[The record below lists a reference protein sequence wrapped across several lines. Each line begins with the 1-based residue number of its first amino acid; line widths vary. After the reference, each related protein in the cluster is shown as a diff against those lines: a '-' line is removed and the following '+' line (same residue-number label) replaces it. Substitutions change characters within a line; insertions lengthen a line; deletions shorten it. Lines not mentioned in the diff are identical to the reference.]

1 MNKSGDT
8 IGGTFPVVDPATGG
22 LSAADDTPTAV
33 LSVNGV
39 DSAAVVT
46 VTPTATTGRYKWS
59 CTLPDGIADSDSL
72 AIWIAAEVG
81 GVAGGNNVWH
91 GVGVTRRPADVYALA
106 AAQRVIDQTT
116 TPWQL
121 VLKDRDSGAE
131 LLRYD
136 LKDADGENVDSI
148 EDFVAEQTTPT

>member
-1 MNKSGDT
+1 MNRSGDQ
-8 IGGTFPVVDPATGG
+8 IGGTFAIVDPTTGA
-22 LSAADDTPTAV
+22 LSAADDSPLAV
-33 LSVNGV
+33 LSINGV

-46 VTPTATTGRYKWS
+46 VTTTGTTGRYAWT
-59 CTLPDGIADSDSL
+59 CTLPAGIADGDAL

-81 GVAGGNNVWH
+81 GVSGGNNVWH
-91 GVGVTRRPADVYALA
+91 GVGVTRRPADVYALE

-121 VLKDRDSGAE
+121 VLKDRDTDAE

-136 LKDADGENVDSI
+136 LQDENGDAIDSI
-148 EDFVAEQTTPT
+148 ATFVAEQTTPA